1 MIFSFSLIADQ
12 ERVIHKLE
20 EAKEARITFDAMRR
34 RHREQL
40 LQQERE
46 QQALAEMQ
54 VQMKLALLR
63 QQKAEQMAYGQSMQ
77 SERLSRLNNQRFEY
91 ERTLASQREQE
102 RQKLMTLEENVFQ
115 QQFGQEVSQGAT
127 TTPYVAP
134 PLTYGGPPPGPSMIP
149 PHTDPPT
156 HHGGLAPTHHGGLA
170 PTHHGGLGPTH
181 HTGPL
186 TLQGV
191 HPTLQGGPPTL
202 QGGPLTLQG
211 GPPPSLHV
219 GPPPTL
225 QGGSSFQADPLPLKI
240 EPPPYQS
247 QPPSLYQPSL
257 YQPTSVDPPA
267 ATAQLTLGPIHD
279 YIPPQSYY
287 SAPPP
292 LVQQPYTMLSSTD
305 MPLYQSNGAPP
316 PAPHS
321 EFNQLPSEPPLIS
334 FD

>member
-1 MIFSFSLIADQ
+1 
-12 ERVIHKLE
+12 
-20 EAKEARITFDAMRR
+20 MRR

-91 ERTLASQREQE
+91 ERNLYSQREQE
-102 RQKLMTLEENVFQ
+102 RQKLMTLEESVFQ
-115 QQFGQEVSQGAT
+115 QQFGQVSQGPT
-127 TTPYVAP
+127 TAPYVAP
-134 PLTYGGPPPGPSMIP
+134 PMTYNGPTPSMIP

-156 HHGGLAPTHHGGLA
+156 HHGGLPPIHHS
-170 PTHHGGLGPTH
+170 
-181 HTGPL
+181 GPL
-186 TLQGV
+186 TLQG
-191 HPTLQGGPPTL
+191 GPLPL

-211 GPPPSLHV
+211 APPSSFQGGPLTQHSGPPPALHV

-225 QGGSSFQADPLPLKI
+225 QGGSSFQADPLPPKM

-247 QPPSLYQPSL
+247 QPPPSLYQPSL
-257 YQPTSVDPPA
+257 YQPSSVELPA

-292 LVQQPYTMLSSTD
+292 LAQQPYTMPSSID

-316 PAPHS
+316 PDPRS